1 MDRDPES
8 GGNLFRREPEAEK
21 LDDLRLAKIERR
33 HSRPPCKAA
42 ITGEGNV
49 LRASQR
55 ARVGRVSVFVSFQQ
69 GCPHASAT

>member
-33 HSRPPCKAA
+33 HTRPPCKAA
-42 ITGEGNV
+42 ITGERNV

-69 GCPHASAT
+69 GFPQAAAT